1 MMRNNRRRKLPERTF
16 GNRRPCQFSL
26 NDLVRIDFVFP
37 YGRVAATGKGLMPEP
52 FDRDAE
58 FATNPKEMEEIKNRI
73 MSLFHS
79 N

>member
-16 GNRRPCQFSL
+16 GHGRPCQFSL
-26 NDLVRIDFVFP
+26 SDLVRIDFVFP
-37 YGRVAATGKGLMPEP
+37 YGRVAATGEGLMPEP